1 MPTSGNYIA
10 RITGSP
16 IVPRTLTAAV
26 RGPRELAVDSIAL
39 GGQFDLEFY
48 RQLVRD
54 AYDNAGVR
62 RPLYRLARVP
72 SIYCEPSIRAAARSA
87 TQSIPSSIALTQSI
101 VDWSGGTFSR
111 PIVERGTDSRESV
124 SGWQTVKWDSDPN
137 GQHCGMADIAGEGGV
152 ITFWP
157 RTPGCRCAGQPS
169 IAPPVVR
176 HEVGHMMGFFHS
188 SNQSDLMYPFAVDCR
203 HEITARERHHAA
215 IAYQRPIGN
224 VDQDTDPSSVV
235 NLAPLRAIPGAG
247 REWSGSGGWRNV
259 PISGDDRR
267 MDRPPNAAMSEG
279 TLVDGRRLELP
290 TSALRTRRSP
300 N

>member
-16 IVPRTLTAAV
+16 IVPRALTAAV
-26 RGPRELAVDSIAL
+26 RGPRELAVDAIAL

-72 SIYCEPSIRAAARSA
+72 SIYVRTVDTSGRPIGND
-87 TQSIPSSIALTQSI
+87 TIDPVVDTLTQSI
-101 VDWSGGTFSR
+101 VDWSGGTFLQ
-111 PIVERGTDSRESV
+111 PIVERGTDSRERV
-124 SGWQTVKWDSDPN
+124 SGWQTVKWDSDAN
-137 GQHCGMADIAGEGGV
+137 GQHCGMADIAREGGV

-176 HEVGHMMGFFHS
+176 HEVGHMMGVLSFKQPVGF
-188 SNQSDLMYPFAVDCR
+188 DV
-203 HEITARERHHAA
+203 
-215 IAYQRPIGN
+215 
-224 VDQDTDPSSVV
+224 
-235 NLAPLRAIPGAG
+235 PLR
-247 REWSGSGGWRNV
+247 
-259 PISGDDRR
+259 
-267 MDRPPNAAMSEG
+267 
-279 TLVDGRRLELP
+279 RRLSP
-290 TSALRTRRSP
+290 RDHRARALSRRDRVPAPDRQCRSGHGPVGCREPRAVARDPLSRPGVADGETCRLVATTDGWIRRRTPR
-300 N
+300 

>member
-16 IVPRTLTAAV
+16 IVPRALTAAV
-26 RGPRELAVDSIAL
+26 RGPRELAVDAIAL

-72 SIYCEPSIRAAARSA
+72 SIYVRTVDTSGRPIGND
-87 TQSIPSSIALTQSI
+87 TIDPVVDTLTQSI
-101 VDWSGGTFSR
+101 VDWSGGTFLQ

-124 SGWQTVKWDSDPN
+124 SGWQTVKWDSDAN
-137 GQHCGMADIAGEGGV
+137 GQHCGMADIAREGGV

-203 HEITARERHHAA
+203 HEITARERRHAA

-224 VDQDTDPSSVV
+224 VDPDTD
-235 NLAPLRAIPGAG
+235 
-247 REWSGSGGWRNV
+247 
-259 PISGDDRR
+259 RR
-267 MDRPPNAAMSEG
+267 VS
-279 TLVDGRRLELP
+279 
-290 TSALRTRRSP
+290 
-300 N
+300 

>member
-137 GQHCGMADIAGEGGV
+137 GQHCGMADIAREGGV

-157 RTPGCRCAGQPS
+157 RTPGAG
-169 IAPPVVR
+169 
-176 HEVGHMMGFFHS
+176 
-188 SNQSDLMYPFAVDCR
+188 
-203 HEITARERHHAA
+203 ARASPRWR
-215 IAYQRPIGN
+215 RP
-224 VDQDTDPSSVV
+224 
-235 NLAPLRAIPGAG
+235 
-247 REWSGSGGWRNV
+247 WS
-259 PISGDDRR
+259 
-267 MDRPPNAAMSEG
+267 AM
-279 TLVDGRRLELP
+279 R
-290 TSALRTRRSP
+290 SAT
-300 N
+300 